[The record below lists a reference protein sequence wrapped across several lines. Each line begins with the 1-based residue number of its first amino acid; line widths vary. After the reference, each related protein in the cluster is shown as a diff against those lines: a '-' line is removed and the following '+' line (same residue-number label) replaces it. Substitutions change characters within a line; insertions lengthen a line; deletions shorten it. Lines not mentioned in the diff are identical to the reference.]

1 MDLRQLHYFV
11 TIVDEGN
18 ISKAAK
24 QLNISQ
30 PPLSHAIKMLEE
42 ELETT
47 LFFSRT
53 KKNYFNRKWENFI

>member
-30 PPLSHAIKMLEE
+30 PPLSYAIKMLEE

-47 LFFSRT
+47 LFFEG
-53 KKNYFNRKWENFI
+53 KEKLL